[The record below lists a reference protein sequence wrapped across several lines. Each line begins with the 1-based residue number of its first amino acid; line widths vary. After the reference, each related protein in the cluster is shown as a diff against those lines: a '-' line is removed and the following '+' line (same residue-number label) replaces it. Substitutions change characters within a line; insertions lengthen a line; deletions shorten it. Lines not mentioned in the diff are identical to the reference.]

1 MSGSKRR
8 VNNKRLESTNQIE
21 SRPSVRK
28 VRVVMNDPDAT
39 ESSEDEGGVGGG
51 RRVVAEFF
59 VYPINPNPNPKTLMK
74 RSRAKRSLPKNPK
87 SSSSSSSSPSPPRSS
102 SPPSARF
109 KGVRRRKW
117 GKWAAEIRNPKT
129 RTRLWLGTFDT
140 AEAAAAAYQAAS
152 RRFAAELA
160 GSSPSAAAEAF
171 SAPSPSSV
179 LDLSSASASS
189 SAAEGEAA
197 PAPAPV
203 KTVAELME
211 ELGLPFPY
219 IGLGFDGLE
228 EGDDE
233 LGELG
238 DDALFGA
245 DFDIGE
251 FPDVADFFNL
261 DAFAEREL
269 QT

>member
-1 MSGSKRR
+1 
-8 VNNKRLESTNQIE
+8 
-21 SRPSVRK
+21 
-28 VRVVMNDPDAT
+28 
-39 ESSEDEGGVGGG
+39 
-51 RRVVAEFF
+51 
-59 VYPINPNPNPKTLMK
+59 MK

-87 SSSSSSSSPSPPRSS
+87 SSSSSSSPSPPRSS

-179 LDLSSASASS
+179 LDLSASS
-189 SAAEGEAA
+189 SAAEGEA
-197 PAPAPV
+197 APAPV

-228 EGDDE
+228 R
-233 LGELG
+233 
-238 DDALFGA
+238 ATTSWA
-245 DFDIGE
+245 NSATTRCSAPTSTSANSPTSPTSSISTRSRSASSK
-251 FPDVADFFNL
+251 PDSPPQFS
-261 DAFAEREL
+261 E
-269 QT
+269 